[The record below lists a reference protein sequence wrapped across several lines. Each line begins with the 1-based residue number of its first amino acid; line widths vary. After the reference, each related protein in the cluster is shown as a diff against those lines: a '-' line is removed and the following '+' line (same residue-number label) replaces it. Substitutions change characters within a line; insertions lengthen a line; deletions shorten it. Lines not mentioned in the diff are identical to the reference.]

1 MRFLL
6 GSLFSCLF
14 LTYGFA
20 EETLFKSL
28 ASSYLNNPQLN
39 SQREKTKAVDE
50 TSVQAY
56 SNFKPTITASLS
68 KSDNQNKNTTNQSGA
83 SVADSSL
90 QTKTSSITIT
100 QKLFQ
105 GISNAKKYDKA
116 VEISR
121 YELKN
126 VEQQILYKT
135 IEAFADVL
143 LAEKQIFINKD
154 NLDLSDKQVELDK
167 ARYNKGLLKLSD
179 LAQSESS
186 LASAKARLLSSENEL
201 QNSKNNF
208 KNIVGYEPKNLKLPD
223 LKNLIIP
230 KSLDETINLGEKN
243 NIQLKIAELQVEKA
257 KHDLNS
263 NIEDAYGPKAS
274 ISFQISESDDFSS
287 SYDKRTQTQALA
299 QVSIPIYSG
308 GKGYSQVKEKQALK
322 MSADLDLID
331 IKNNTAKI
339 TTSAWSNYKLSQ
351 SKLDL
356 AKAQLKASEIAYE
369 GIVQEYE
376 SGQRTTLDVL
386 NSRSLLLSARL
397 NLVNS
402 ERDEVLSKF
411 NLLQAVGSLTANYL
425 KLEAQIY
432 DPKENHKNNW
442 IRHIF

>member
-167 ARYNKGLLKLSD
+167 ARYNKGLLRLSD

-201 QNSKNNF
+201 QNSRNNF
-208 KNIVGYEPKNLKLPD
+208 KNIVGYEPENLKLPD

-411 NLLQAVGSLTANYL
+411 NLLQVVGSLTANYL

>member
-20 EETLFKSL
+20 QETLFKSL

-154 NLDLSDKQVELDK
+154 NLELSDKQVELDK
-167 ARYNKGLLKLSD
+167 ARYNKGLLRLSD

-201 QNSKNNF
+201 QNSRNNF
-208 KNIVGYEPKNLKLPD
+208 KNIVGYEPENLKLPD

-411 NLLQAVGSLTANYL
+411 NLLQVVGNLTANYL

>member
-20 EETLFKSL
+20 QETLFKSL

-167 ARYNKGLLKLSD
+167 ARYNKGLLRLSD

-201 QNSKNNF
+201 QNSRNNF
-208 KNIVGYEPKNLKLPD
+208 KNIVGYEPENLKLPD

-411 NLLQAVGSLTANYL
+411 NLLQVVGNLTANYL